1 MSIQDNLKVEIV
13 VPDTIKSI
21 GNTAD
26 KMADAVNKVIDGVD
40 HASELIFKVG
50 KNIIHSVDKMKERR
64 IENIKKANINLTD
77 EDIENMKQAEE
88 EIKKKKKIKF
98 MNYRMVIYL
107 YWNK

>member
-1 MSIQDNLKVEIV
+1 MSINDIIEKVVTV
-13 VPDTIKSI
+13 VPDTINAI

-26 KMADAVNKVIDGVD
+26 KMGDAFNKVIDGVD
-40 HASELIFKVG
+40 HILEIPFKVG

-88 EIKKKKKIKF
+88 EIKKKKEIKF
-98 MNYRMVIYL
+98 MNYRMEIYL
-107 YWNK
+107 